1 MTEHLFQAD
10 LLLWLDEVM
19 FGDSAVKLLNYSK
32 NTPDAKKDTFNED
45 AFYFSRTATRNDFFS
60 AVHIL

>member
-1 MTEHLFQAD
+1 MTDHLFQAN

-19 FGDSAVKLLNYSK
+19 FGASAVKILNYSK
-32 NTPDAKKDTFNED
+32 NTPDGKKDTFKED
-45 AFYFSRTATRNDFFS
+45 AFYFSRRATRNEFLL

>member
-1 MTEHLFQAD
+1 MTVHLFQAN

-19 FGDSAVKLLNYSK
+19 FGASALKILNYSK
-32 NTPDAKKDTFNED
+32 NTLDRKKDPFKED
-45 AFYFSRTATRNDFFS
+45 AFDFSRRATRNEFFS